1 MATLPS
7 DALRIGEECLDA
19 LLGLEQSARLCFIGH
34 IRTPWGPG
42 DCPGNIAAARATG
55 QGARIELAKGM
66 ERGLVGLSVGQP
78 MVAVY
83 WMDRARRD
91 LIVQAPRHCDGPRGT
106 FALRS
111 PHRPNPI
118 ALSVVTIRGIDA
130 VNGAL
135 EIDALDCFDGTPLL
149 DLKPWLPTVDAPHRE
164 QAG

>member
-1 MATLPS
+1 MATHS
-7 DALRIGEECLDA
+7 SVSLRPGEECLEEP
-19 LLGLEQSARLCFIGH
+19 LWLEENARLCFIGRV
-34 IRTPWGPG
+34 RTPWGPE

-55 QGARIELAKGM
+55 QGARIELADGM

-83 WMDRARRD
+83 WMDHARRD

-118 ALSVVTIRGIDA
+118 ALSVVTIRAIDA
-130 VNGAL
+130 AAGVL

-164 QAG
+164 QTE